1 MDDYI
6 LSTPASTISLSSCM
20 LVIFCLL
27 FHVPISWKKCKLSPQ
42 VLWIGWQVDFS
53 AGLVELDDAKRQKLL
68 FLIQEMFTHSRVPK
82 KTLEKF
88 VGHCVWCMALFPHM
102 KPALQPL
109 CVNLLSF
116 PPTHH
121 GVPPAL
127 WTVLKT
133 CLDES
138 APDPARR
145 IHFRGEQADF
155 GAACAYSHP
164 FGS

>member
-1 MDDYI
+1 MRGLCI
-6 LSTPASTISLSSCM
+6 TGSTT
-20 LVIFCLL
+20 
-27 FHVPISWKKCKLSPQ
+27 
-42 VLWIGWQVDFS
+42 S
-53 AGLVELDDAKRQKLL
+53 AWGRAKP
-68 FLIQEMFTHSRVPK
+68 FPNAGAGEGDLIQEMFTHSRVPK

-88 VGHCVWCMALFPHM
+88 VGLCLWCGTFSHM